1 VHSLHEFVVAVR
13 GSSWPKR
20 LVDIGFMFGVVQLN
34 DEEYCRVN
42 NAQHFELTMCF
53 CNYSEANN
61 VLSHGVQ

>member
-1 VHSLHEFVVAVR
+1 
-13 GSSWPKR
+13 
-20 LVDIGFMFGVVQLN
+20 VDIGFMFGVVQLN